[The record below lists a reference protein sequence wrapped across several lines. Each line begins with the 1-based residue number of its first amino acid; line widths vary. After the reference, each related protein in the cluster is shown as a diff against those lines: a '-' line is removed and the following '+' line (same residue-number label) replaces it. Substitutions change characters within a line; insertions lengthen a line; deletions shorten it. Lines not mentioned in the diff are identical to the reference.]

1 MAKTSLTSEIENAE
15 AVAETIS
22 TNDIVATNDELVA
35 TSTASAAGISGDIDS
50 EDIKFP
56 LVQIVSGM
64 GKLSDVEGLSKGDL
78 VLDGE
83 YKLNQPASITVIRLA
98 KMYEEN
104 LPWGTDEIPRLV
116 NSKAEVLELGG
127 TLGWESGTGGER
139 IPPTWK
145 PMADALICIACDD
158 EKSTYFPFEH
168 GDKKYA
174 FARWKLRNTAY
185 FSAATDIISAAGTY
199 YRAGLTTGT
208 FELTT
213 EKRAFKTGNT
223 TYVPM
228 IKKGET
234 NTPEFKEWLSE
245 FSA

>member
-64 GKLSDVEGLSKGDL
+64 GKLSDVEGLAKGDL

-83 YKLNQPASITVIRLA
+83 YKLTQPASITVIRLA
-98 KMYEEN
+98 KLYEEN

-127 TLGWESGTGGER
+127 TLGWASGPGGER
-139 IPPTWK
+139 VAPTWK
-145 PMADALICIACDD
+145 PMADALICIGCDD

-168 GDKKYA
+168 GDKKFA

-228 IKKGET
+228 LKKGAT

>member
-15 AVAETIS
+15 NVAETIS

-64 GKLSDVEGLSKGDL
+64 GKLSDVDGLNKGDL

-83 YKLNQPASITVIRLA
+83 YKLSQPASITVIRLA

-234 NTPEFKEWLSE
+234 NAPEFKEWLSE